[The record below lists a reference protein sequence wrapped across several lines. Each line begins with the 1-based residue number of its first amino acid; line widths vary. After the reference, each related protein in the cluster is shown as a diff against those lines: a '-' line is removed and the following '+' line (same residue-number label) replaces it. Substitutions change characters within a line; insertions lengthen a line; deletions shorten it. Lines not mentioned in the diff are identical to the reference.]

1 MVSRGTLTWR
11 AHKYAVGSCRWRKDT
26 NINYASCD
34 DMWTIFLDIPP
45 KKSTINHVVALT
57 YNQKNTFRICFV
69 GLLVCQKDCT
79 KTTGQGSMK
88 FGLRS
93 GLGPIKFSCG
103 CGLRGGCRNFFSN
116 LLLHCG
122 IGQFLILVGMALD
135 EINQA
140 YSEGLRD
147 YRFDAD
153 PNKNPDQADLNMLYS
168 ILD

>member
-1 MVSRGTLTWR
+1 MFCW
-11 AHKYAVGSCRWRKDT
+11 
-26 NINYASCD
+26 
-34 DMWTIFLDIPP
+34 
-45 KKSTINHVVALT
+45 
-57 YNQKNTFRICFV
+57 FV
-69 GLLVCQKDCT
+69 GLSEGLHSNYGTGFHETWIEVRSWSRKD
-79 KTTGQGSMK
+79 
-88 FGLRS
+88 
-93 GLGPIKFSCG
+93 PIKFSCG